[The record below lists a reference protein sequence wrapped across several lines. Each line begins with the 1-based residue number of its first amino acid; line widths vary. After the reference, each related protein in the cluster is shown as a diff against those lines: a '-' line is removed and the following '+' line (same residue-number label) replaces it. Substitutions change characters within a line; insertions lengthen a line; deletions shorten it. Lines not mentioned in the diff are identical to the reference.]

1 MRSRIAFLIIV
12 PLLAISLFGLEY
24 GFLNVT
30 GRGQGQ
36 GRMFPQ
42 PFWIGVVVIPIIV
55 AIVVFAYIILFP
67 ELSKQKQTEKINKNY
82 LVSDSELNIAGILR
96 VLKEDEKRVVE
107 VLIEEGGTM
116 LQKDIRWKLK
126 LSRVKIHRILSRLA
140 ERGIV
145 KAEKHHNTN
154 KITLVEW
161 LIKDNN

>member
-1 MRSRIAFLIIV
+1 MRSRIAFVIILS
-12 PLLAISLFGLEY
+12 LLAISVIGLEY

-42 PFWIGVVVIPIIV
+42 DLWSGVVVIPIIA

-67 ELSKQKQTEKINKNY
+67 ELSEHKETEQINKNNRETA
-82 LVSDSELNIAGILR
+82 SELNVAGILR

-107 VLIEEGGTM
+107 ALIEEGGTM

-145 KAEKHHNTN
+145 KAEKHYNTN
-154 KITLVEW
+154 KITLVDW
-161 LIKDNN
+161 LMKKNH

>member
-1 MRSRIAFLIIV
+1 MRSKIAFVIILSLI
-12 PLLAISLFGLEY
+12 AISVIGLEY

-36 GRMFPQ
+36 VRMFSQ
-42 PFWIGVVVIPIIV
+42 EFWSGVVVIPIV
-55 AIVVFAYIILFP
+55 AAIVVFAYITLFP
-67 ELSKQKQTEKINKNY
+67 ELSVQKQTEKINKENI
-82 LVSDSELNIAGILR
+82 VADSRLNIAGILR

-107 VLIEEGGTM
+107 VLIDEGGIM

-145 KAEKHHNTN
+145 KAEKHYNTN
-154 KITLVEW
+154 KITLVDW
-161 LIKDNN
+161 LMKDHN